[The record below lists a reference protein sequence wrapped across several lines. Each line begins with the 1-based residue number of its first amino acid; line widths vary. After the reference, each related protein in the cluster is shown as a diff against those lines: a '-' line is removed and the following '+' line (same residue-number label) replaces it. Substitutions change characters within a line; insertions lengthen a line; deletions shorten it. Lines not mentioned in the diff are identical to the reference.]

1 MRPQPIQLK
10 LSDIENNLANGNY
23 VIPAFQR
30 DFVWSIEDSAKLL
43 DSWLKGYP
51 LGSFI
56 LWTTD
61 EILCPIKEI
70 GNTVI
75 YSKKD
80 STEKTTYILDGQQRI
95 TSIFAS
101 IRGLKVKKSS
111 YEDIIINLDAN
122 PDDHETRIVT
132 IKKEDVNFKY
142 ISFTKL
148 LKEDAFYLV
157 ENYTKEYVKKIGE
170 IQKKINELDFSAIK
184 IEGASIEVATEIFT
198 RLNTG
203 GKGLDDF
210 DIMVAKTYRP
220 KTNELPEFHL
230 GDKVEEYSKS
240 IPRCYRGVADRKI
253 MLQLVTL
260 CLRGEVSRKAQLS
273 ITRDEMIATFD
284 DVVKATNRAIDF
296 CISYLK
302 IPVWKFFAYTSV
314 FQLYVYFFYNYN
326 QTHNLAAPS
335 ITQQQYLI
343 DYYWRCVINERFGS
357 ATDTKTED
365 DVKAVITKILQG
377 NIPEQAAVTL
387 SVDSF
392 KDRGEF
398 KLNRA
403 FIMGM
408 VGLLMSKNPKSL
420 SNNSLVCFDSSW
432 ISKSQKNNYHHF
444 FPQNMEGNTWTNEPV
459 NNICNIILQ
468 DASTNQVEIKN
479 RRPSDY
485 IGEFLK
491 TNPILSDTLKD
502 HLIDDIQAYGI
513 LSDDFDTFIKKR
525 ASAFIEEL
533 KTRLVVIGTDS
544 IDSNIK

>member
-30 DFVWSIEDSAKLL
+30 DFVWSIEQSAKLL

-240 IPRCYRGVADRKI
+240 IPLCYRGVADRKI

-302 IPVWKFFAYTSV
+302 IPVWKIFAYTSV

-343 DYYWRCVINERFGS
+343 DYYWRCVINERFGN
-357 ATDTKTED
+357 ATDTKTKD
-365 DVKAVITKILQG
+365 DVKAVINKILQG

-444 FPQNMEGNTWTNEPV
+444 FPRNMEGNTWTNEPV

-468 DASTNQVEIKN
+468 DASTNQVEIGN

-491 TNPILSDTLKD
+491 TNAILCDTLKE
-502 HLIDDIQAYGI
+502 HLINDICDYDI
-513 LSDDFDTFIKKR
+513 LNDNFDMFINKR

-533 KTRLVVIGTDS
+533 KTRLIIIPVDTLDS
-544 IDSNIK
+544 TIK